1 MAESKQKKK
10 LLLKKKLADDI
21 ESSKLISEFNN
32 RNARQTMKKITNIT
46 KTKLIHQPSSSNNN
60 TQSSFQK
67 KDNQPKEE
75 DTLSLQIEEPMLAEV
90 AGPQL
95 KLNKYHLSFVE
106 KTGNVAKDSI
116 IVTNNGTTAIYYKW
130 KRIDVYPFFKT
141 SILDQEE
148 RFFCHAVSLLNSN

>member
-32 RNARQTMKKITNIT
+32 RNARQTMKKLT
-46 KTKLIHQPSSSNNN
+46 KIAQKSGLQQPNSSNNN

-67 KDNQPKEE
+67 KEIVTKEE
-75 DTLSLQIEEPMLAEV
+75 ETLSLQIEEPMLAEV

-95 KLNKYHLSFVE
+95 KLNKYHMSFVE

-130 KRIDVYPFFKT
+130 KRIDVHPFFKT

-148 RFFCHAVSLLNSN
+148 RFFCHAVSKKIFN

>member
-1 MAESKQKKK
+1 
-10 LLLKKKLADDI
+10 
-21 ESSKLISEFNN
+21 
-32 RNARQTMKKITNIT
+32 
-46 KTKLIHQPSSSNNN
+46 
-60 TQSSFQK
+60 
-67 KDNQPKEE
+67 
-75 DTLSLQIEEPMLAEV
+75 MLAEV

-95 KLNKYHLSFVE
+95 KLNKYHMSFVE